1 MRTLKQVRYPGREE
15 GACRAASP
23 RETTQSP
30 AIFEPRTAR
39 RSTTRILYYLFI
51 AFEFACINIQDVAIL
66 CNLWYSKTA
75 FINGGKYHG
84 KRIDRS
90 FEGM

>member
-1 MRTLKQVRYPGREE
+1 MRSTGAREDKQVKEQRIKNNEKMVE
-15 GACRAASP
+15 CAP
-23 RETTQSP
+23 RGGPPQGFFIIYS
-30 AIFEPRTAR
+30 
-39 RSTTRILYYLFI
+39 LF
-51 AFEFACINIQDVAIL
+51 FEFACINIQDVAIL

>member
-1 MRTLKQVRYPGREE
+1 MRSAGAREDKRVKE
-15 GACRAASP
+15 QRIKNHEKNGGV
-23 RETTQSP
+23 
-30 AIFEPRTAR
+30 RTAR
-39 RSTTRILYYLFI
+39 RSATRILYYLFI
-51 AFEFACINIQDVAIL
+51 VFEFTCINIQDVAIL